1 LPQSY
6 PFDELTGY
14 IKDIAARKIIGDII
28 LSEESGKAFKKWRII
43 FQVAQKDLSE
53 RMGVSPSVLSDYE
66 RGRRRNPG
74 TKFMRTFVESLLDM
88 DVERGGTKLAE
99 LSRMELPPPGVILAI
114 RELSMPVKVSTLFQ
128 VTDSSPL
135 VEGSGLADSI
145 FGYTV
150 VDSVKAILYFKGDEF
165 NRLFG
170 ATAKRALVFTNVTHG
185 RSPLVAVRVFPF
197 KPSAVVIH
205 GPTELDQVAL
215 EIAKRENIPLGLSR
229 MPSTEDLVKTL
240 DDLEIVEKTSSRPES
255 GVNNG

>member
-1 LPQSY
+1 MPESY
-6 PFDELTGY
+6 PLDELTGY
-14 IKDIAARKIIGDII
+14 VKDIAARKIIGDII

-88 DVERGGTKLAE
+88 DIARGGAKLAE

-114 RELSMPVKVSTLFQ
+114 RELTMPVRLSTLFQ
-128 VTDSSPL
+128 VTNSSPL
-135 VEGSGLADSI
+135 VEGPGLNESI

-150 VDSVKAILYFKGDEF
+150 VDSIKAILYFKGDEF
-165 NRLFG
+165 IRLFG

-185 RSPLVAVRVFPF
+185 RSPIVAVRVFPF
-197 KPSAVVIH
+197 KPSAVIVH
-205 GPTELDQVAL
+205 GPVELDQVAL
-215 EIAKRENIPLGLSR
+215 EIARRENIPLGLSR
-229 MPSTEDLVKTL
+229 MPSAEDLVKTL
-240 DDLEIVEKTSSRPES
+240 SDLEIVEKASSRPDS
-255 GVNNG
+255 GANNG

>member
-1 LPQSY
+1 MPETY
-6 PFDELTGY
+6 PLDELTGY

-43 FQVAQKDLSE
+43 FQIAQKDLSG

-88 DVERGGTKLAE
+88 DIERGGAKLAE

-128 VTDSSPL
+128 VTNSSPL
-135 VEGSGLADSI
+135 VEGPGLTDSI

-165 NRLFG
+165 TKLFG

-197 KPSAVVIH
+197 KPSALVIH
-205 GPTELDQVAL
+205 GPAELDQVAL
-215 EIAKRENIPLGLSR
+215 EIARRENIPLGLSR
-229 MPSTEDLVKTL
+229 MPSTADLVKTL
-240 DDLEIVEKTSSRPES
+240 DDLEIVEKTSSRPEP
-255 GVNNG
+255 GPNNG